1 MSKPIPKMKY
11 WQIKAPNEIN
21 QEMLSNL
28 PKSKYFILSN
38 SKMSWQ
44 KNNNSLLKSG
54 NKMQINQQ

>member
-28 PKSKYFILSN
+28 PKSKYFIYLIQRCHGKKTITRCS
-38 SKMSWQ
+38 
-44 KNNNSLLKSG
+44 SLAIKC
-54 NKMQINQQ
+54 K